1 MDTNIEH
8 LEKIVELYS
17 KKEELNYE
25 VFNIQHSLVKKR
37 VKVENQLETSVRD
50 TIDLFNTGKESL
62 VHCVVSTSDDNIR
75 SNIISKDI
83 SNACV
88 YNNYGVWIL
97 DINKALLYIKQ
108 VLKND
113 VIENHINVC
122 MYFKDE
128 KIGYELSLEMNY
140 AIDKKENSFGSI
152 NCNYIRKNKIT
163 NLIDYKTNLSDID
176 YNVGDETSIIKL
188 TKDRPR
194 IEF

>member
-1 MDTNIEH
+1 
-8 LEKIVELYS
+8 
-17 KKEELNYE
+17 
-25 VFNIQHSLVKKR
+25 
-37 VKVENQLETSVRD
+37 
-50 TIDLFNTGKESL
+50 
-62 VHCVVSTSDDNIR
+62 
-75 SNIISKDI
+75 
-83 SNACV
+83 
-88 YNNYGVWIL
+88 

>member
-163 NLIDYKTNLSDID
+163 NLIDYKTNLSNID

>member
-194 IEF
+194 IEL